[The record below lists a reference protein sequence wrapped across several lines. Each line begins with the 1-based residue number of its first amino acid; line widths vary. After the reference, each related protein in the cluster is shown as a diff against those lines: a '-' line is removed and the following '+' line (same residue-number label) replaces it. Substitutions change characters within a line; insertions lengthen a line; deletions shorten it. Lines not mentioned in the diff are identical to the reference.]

1 MYLSINAYGNLEF
14 KWLGF
19 GLGPSLAISGEAGD
33 FEDLFEQFGTSSSMI
48 LIYPNAHLRLGPA
61 RFNIQAGIS
70 DRYVGV
76 YNPISAHLSLNGI
89 LKNKTSVQVGIMN
102 QFSDFPFA
110 TAGAFIKVGNSNSFT
125 IIAGGSGASIAMR
138 HDFLND

>member
-19 GLGPSLAISGEAGD
+19 GLGPSLAISGETGG
-33 FEDLFEQFGTSSSMI
+33 FEELFNGAF

-89 LKNKTSVQVGIMN
+89 LENKASIQVGIMN

-110 TAGAFIKVGNSNSFT
+110 TAGAFIKVGKSNSFT
-125 IIAGGSGASIAMR
+125 IMAGGSGASIAMR
-138 HDFLND
+138 HDFLNE

>member
-1 MYLSINAYGNLEF
+1 M
-14 KWLGF
+14 
-19 GLGPSLAISGEAGD
+19 GLGPSLAITGETGG
-33 FEDLFEQFGTSSSMI
+33 FEELFDDDMAF

-76 YNPISAHLSLNGI
+76 YNPISAHLSLNGF
-89 LKNKTSVQVGIMN
+89 LKNKTPIQVGIMN

-110 TAGAFIKVGNSNSFT
+110 TSGAFIKIGNSNSFT

>member
-19 GLGPSLAISGEAGD
+19 GLGPSLAITDEAGVMD
-33 FEDLFEQFGTSSSMI
+33 DMVFTSSSSLI

-76 YNPISAHLSLNGI
+76 YNPISAHLSLNGF
-89 LKNKTSVQVGIMN
+89 LKNKTPIQLGIMN

-110 TAGAFIKVGNSNSFT
+110 TAGAFIKIGNSKSFT
-125 IIAGGSGASIAMR
+125 IIAGESGASLAMR
-138 HDFLND
+138 RDFFK